1 MLYDHVADKDRD
13 GQIRLLADKLREL
26 GKDVGEDARV
36 KGKGKGREIVIRY
49 EGETI
54 EGEHPA
60 VLRDPRKESKVR
72 RKETMR
78 PVRADLVPV
87 KYEVREY
94 ALSGYYTSA
103 HCCGSM
109 MQIQRARR
117 FPLPSWCSTS
127 RHSHPTRTSAGASP
141 SMARSRRL
149 SLRSI
154 RRRALLSESCSSS
167 TALTKKRANASRR
180 SMGRSSRL

>member
-60 VLRDPRKESKVR
+60 VLRDPRKELKVK
-72 RKETMR
+72 RKETLR
-78 PVRADLVPV
+78 PVRLELVPV
-87 KYEVREY
+87 RYEVRDC
-94 ALSGYYTSA
+94 ALSGNCTTADYRV
-103 HCCGSM
+103 SM
-109 MQIQRARR
+109 MRTQMARR
-117 FPLPSWCSTS
+117 FPL
-127 RHSHPTRTSAGASP
+127 
-141 SMARSRRL
+141 L
-149 SLRSI
+149 S
-154 RRRALLSESCSSS
+154 
-167 TALTKKRANASRR
+167 
-180 SMGRSSRL
+180 